1 LFRSI
6 AHGIHQM
13 GRQIMGRII
22 AVYGAI
28 AGVIVIIGM
37 FISITFVA
45 DHGTMGMVAGYLS
58 MLVALVFVFIGVKRY
73 RDVNLGGVI
82 SFWKALGVGLG
93 IGLVASL
100 FYVLGWELYMWQ
112 TGGTF
117 MADYIAKSVEDM
129 RAAGKPATEI
139 ARFSAEMGAMAEQYK
154 NPLFRMALTLT
165 EIFPVALLVSLV
177 SAALLRKSSFMPALQ
192 PRG

>member
-1 LFRSI
+1 
-6 AHGIHQM
+6 
-13 GRQIMGRII
+13 MGRII

-28 AGVIVIIGM
+28 AGVIVMLGMAINIG
-37 FISITFVA
+37 FVA

-58 MLVALVFVFIGVKRY
+58 MLVALLFVFVGVKRY
-73 RDVNLGGVI
+73 RDVDLGGVI
-82 SFWKALGVGLG
+82 TFWKALGVGLG
-93 IGLVASL
+93 IGSVASI

-117 MADYIAKSVEDM
+117 MADYIAKSVENM
-129 RAAGKPATEI
+129 RAAGKPAAEI
-139 ARFSAEMGAMAEQYK
+139 AKFAADMGAIAEQYE

-177 SAALLRKSSFMPALQ
+177 SAALLRKSSFLPATQ

>member
-1 LFRSI
+1 
-6 AHGIHQM
+6 M

-37 FISITFVA
+37 FINITFVA
-45 DHGTMGMVAGYLS
+45 DHGAMGMVAGYLS
-58 MLVALVFVFIGVKRY
+58 MLVALLFVFIGVKRY
-73 RDVNLGGVI
+73 RDVNLSGVI
-82 SFWKALGVGLG
+82 TFWKALGVGLG

-100 FYVLGWELYMWQ
+100 FYILGWEAYMWR

-117 MADYIAKSVEDM
+117 MADYIAQGVEDM
-129 RAAGKPATEI
+129 RAAGKPAAEI
-139 ARFSAEMGAMAEQYK
+139 EAFADEMGAMAEQYR

-165 EIFPVALLVSLV
+165 EIFPVALLVSLA
-177 SAALLRKSSFMPALQ
+177 SAALLRRSSFMPALQ

>member
-1 LFRSI
+1 
-6 AHGIHQM
+6 
-13 GRQIMGRII
+13 MGRII

-28 AGVIVIIGM
+28 AGVIVILGM
-37 FISITFVA
+37 FISITVVA

-58 MLVALVFVFIGVKRY
+58 MLVALLFVFVGVKRY

-82 SFWKALGVGLG
+82 GFWKAFGIGLG

-100 FYVLGWELYMWQ
+100 FYILGWELYMWR

-117 MADYIAKSVEDM
+117 MTDYIATSIADM
-129 RAAGKPATEI
+129 RAAGKSAAEI
-139 ARFSAEMGAMAEQYK
+139 TKFSAEMGAMAEQYK

-165 EIFPVALLVSLV
+165 EILPVALLVSLV
-177 SAALLRKSSFMPALQ
+177 SAALLRRSSFLPATQ
-192 PRG
+192 PRD

>member
-1 LFRSI
+1 
-6 AHGIHQM
+6 
-13 GRQIMGRII
+13 MGRII
-22 AVYGAI
+22 AVYGVI

-58 MLVALVFVFIGVKRY
+58 MLVALIFVFVGVKRY
-73 RDVNLGGVI
+73 RDVHLGGVI
-82 SFWKALGVGLG
+82 SFWKAVGVGLG

-100 FYVLGWELYMWQ
+100 FYVVSWEVYMWR

-117 MADYIAKSVEDM
+117 MTEYIAKSVQDM
-129 RAAGKPATEI
+129 RAAGKSAAEI
-139 ARFSAEMGAMAEQYK
+139 AKFSSEMGAMAEQYK

-165 EIFPVALLVSLV
+165 EILPVALPVALV
-177 SAALLRKSSFMPALQ
+177 SAALLRKSSFLPATQ

>member
-1 LFRSI
+1 
-6 AHGIHQM
+6 
-13 GRQIMGRII
+13 MGRII
-22 AVYGAI
+22 AVYGVI

-45 DHGTMGMVAGYLS
+45 DHGTMGMVVGYLS
-58 MLVALVFVFIGVKRY
+58 MLVALLFVFIGVKRY

-82 SFWKALGVGLG
+82 TFWKALGVGLG

-100 FYVLGWELYMWQ
+100 FYILGCEVYMWR

-117 MADYIAKSVEDM
+117 MTEYIAKSVQDM
-129 RAAGKPATEI
+129 RAAGKSAAEI
-139 ARFSAEMGAMAEQYK
+139 AKFSSEMGAMAEQYK

-165 EIFPVALLVSLV
+165 EILPVALPVALV
-177 SAALLRKSSFMPALQ
+177 SAALLRKSSFLPATQ